1 MLINNVS
8 CLQAFRNHVKESR
21 QQEEEALEDKMHKLE
36 ARFEV
41 GPFILKFIYIL
52 YSIYPLLSVALNK
65 LHANLLKN

>member
-1 MLINNVS
+1 MLIDTFL

-41 GPFILKFIYIL
+41 GPYILKFIFI
-52 YSIYPLLSVALNK
+52 
-65 LHANLLKN
+65 